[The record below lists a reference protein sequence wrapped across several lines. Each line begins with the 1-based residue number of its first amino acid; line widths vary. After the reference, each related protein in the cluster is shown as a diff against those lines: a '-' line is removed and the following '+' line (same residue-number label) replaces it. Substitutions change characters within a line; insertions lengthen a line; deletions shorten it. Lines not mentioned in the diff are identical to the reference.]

1 MEQEPTWTK
10 VEEARWKRQIKE
22 LFATKLNAAYAE
34 YGSPLE
40 VGNHLGEILRSVEL
54 EAVRL
59 VVPRAARKW
68 ASPENRELWE
78 EIIRDEQKLF
88 ELRVIGTSVAN
99 TLRPLA
105 GNTFAE
111 WVMQVLNVSLEERE
125 IPVRCITKGPI
136 KHALG
141 KRLIV
146 QDLDYKPDIDIVVVQ
161 VPSEQPVAIISVKT
175 TLAERVMQT
184 INWRRFKEQLPQDV
198 RSIKLYLVTAWETY
212 GAGNANRTRVQELD
226 GVYVCN
232 PNANLYGVIKPF
244 SALIEDLQQ
253 LL

>member
-1 MEQEPTWTK
+1 MPQQSNWTK
-10 VEEARWKRQIKE
+10 AEEAQWKEQIKK
-22 LFATKLNAAYAE
+22 LFATKLNEAFAY
-34 YGSPLE
+34 YGDPDV
-40 VGNHLGEILRSVEL
+40 VGNHLGEILKNVEAD
-54 EAVRL
+54 AVRL
-59 VVPRAARKW
+59 VVPRAAQKW

-78 EIIRDEQKLF
+78 DIVRDEQKLF

-111 WVMQVLNVSLEERE
+111 WVTQVLNVSLEERE
-125 IPVRCITKGPI
+125 IPIRCITKGTI
-136 KHALG
+136 KQELG

-146 QDLDYKPDIDIVVVQ
+146 QGLDYKPDIDIVAVR
-161 VPSEQPVAIISVKT
+161 VPSGQPLAIISAKT

-198 RSIKLYLVTAWETY
+198 RSIQLYLVTAWEMY
-212 GAGNANRTRVQELD
+212 SEGNANRTRVQELD

-232 PNANLYGVIKPF
+232 PSAILYGVIKPF
-244 SALIEDLQQ
+244 AALIEDLQR